1 MITKGLIFKIKLS
14 RYWRIEIYNY
24 WEWNGYENMGDLE
37 MWVEGTPCAVND
49 CLKAVIIEGGP
60 EIK

>member
-37 MWVEGTPCAVND
+37 MWDLGFV
-49 CLKAVIIEGGP
+49 AVIKYTIEL
-60 EIK
+60 